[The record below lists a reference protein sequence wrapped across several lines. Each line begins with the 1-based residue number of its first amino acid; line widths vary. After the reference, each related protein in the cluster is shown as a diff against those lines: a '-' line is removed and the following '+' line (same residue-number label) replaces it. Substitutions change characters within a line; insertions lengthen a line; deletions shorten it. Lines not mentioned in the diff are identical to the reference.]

1 MLSNLLPKKL
11 WISKYHISWLW
22 KYLTCENYTLPSQK
36 HDWVFIQF
44 TRLRCVLVWKCYIS
58 CWSLQNTSTAL
69 PLTQP
74 VLLPN
79 NSTAL
84 FLAQML
90 DTSRWEK
97 KPLHILPKA
106 LLFFDSAQH
115 QSTNTRGGMSI
126 HGCFRGT
133 FFSKPGIYLVDPL
146 SSQLL
151 LCRSTPLQ
159 SRIKVWGSFPKV
171 QPRDSSVTWN
181 SHASHSNKAE
191 GKAAKG

>member
-11 WISKYHISWLW
+11 WISKYHTSRLC
-22 KYLTCENYTLPSQK
+22 KDLSCENYTLPSQK

-69 PLTQP
+69 PLKQP

-97 KPLHILPKA
+97 KPSHILPKT
-106 LLFFDSAQH
+106 LLFFDCTASEH
-115 QSTNTRGGMSI
+115 KYTWRNEHPRLFPWNIFFQSQEYTLWTRC
-126 HGCFRGT
+126 H
-133 FFSKPGIYLVDPL
+133 P
-146 SSQLL
+146 
-151 LCRSTPLQ
+151 
-159 SRIKVWGSFPKV
+159 SFCCAVAHPY
-171 QPRDSSVTWN
+171 
-181 SHASHSNKAE
+181 KAE
-191 GKAAKG
+191 LKFEVHFPRFSLEIAL

>member
-11 WISKYHISWLW
+11 WISKYHTSRLC
-22 KYLTCENYTLPSQK
+22 KDLSCENYTLPSQK

-58 CWSLQNTSTAL
+58 CWSLRNTSTAL
-69 PLTQP
+69 PLKQP

-97 KPLHILPKA
+97 KPSHILPKT
-106 LLFFDSAQH
+106 LLFFDCTASEHKYTWRNEHPRLFPWNIFFKARNIPCGPAVIPASAV
-115 QSTNTRGGMSI
+115 
-126 HGCFRGT
+126 
-133 FFSKPGIYLVDPL
+133 P
-146 SSQLL
+146 
-151 LCRSTPLQ
+151 
-159 SRIKVWGSFPKV
+159 
-171 QPRDSSVTWN
+171 
-181 SHASHSNKAE
+181 
-191 GKAAKG
+191 

>member
-11 WISKYHISWLW
+11 WISKYHTSRLC
-22 KYLTCENYTLPSQK
+22 KDLSCENYTLPSQK

-69 PLTQP
+69 PLKQP

-97 KPLHILPKA
+97 KPSHILPKT

-133 FFSKPGIYLVDPL
+133 FFFKARNITCGPAVIP
-146 SSQLL
+146 
-151 LCRSTPLQ
+151 
-159 SRIKVWGSFPKV
+159 
-171 QPRDSSVTWN
+171 
-181 SHASHSNKAE
+181 ASAVP
-191 GKAAKG
+191 